1 MTPNTKIRLI
11 KQVETGQDQNGYP
24 IYKETGRVVWAER
37 KGITRAEF
45 YAAQAAGTKVSGVF
59 TLFRALY
66 RDEEI
71 LEHQGERYRVIRA
84 YPKSITEVELTC
96 ASEKVDQDGQV

>member
-11 KQVETGQDQNGYP
+11 KQTETGKDKNGNA
-24 IYKETGRVVWAER
+24 IYKETYREIWAEK
-37 KGITRAEF
+37 KGLTRAEF
-45 YAAQAAGTKVSGVF
+45 YSAQAAGTKVSGVF
-59 TLFRALY
+59 SLFQTLY

-71 LEHQGERYRVIRA
+71 LEHQGERYRIIRA

-96 ASEKVDQDGQV
+96 ASEKVDQYGQV